1 MILYGIADGSP
12 FEMVLI
18 GRNDSGTAT
27 PNIITVIG
35 SPNQIF
41 GNEDEIVFEIT
52 GGSSASN
59 QEVIRF

>member
-1 MILYGIADGSP
+1 MILHGIADGSP
-12 FEMVLI
+12 FEMILI
-18 GRNDSGTAT
+18 GMDDGGYTMPDT
-27 PNIITVIG
+27 ITVLG
-35 SPNQIF
+35 SPNQMF